1 MKEYDHRQSIRSG
14 GGCGGVEAEPQVAGR
29 VNSVVERGDPIDWFG
44 GSSGLG
50 VEDVQYAA
58 VYGVVGTAGGANPK
72 GVGGEEE
79 PLIDLD
85 FSWGGISCSIC
96 VAAYV
101 LHPKLLLFVLCTSQK
116 KIKNL

>member
-1 MKEYDHRQSIRSG
+1 MKEYDHRQSIGSG

-58 VYGVVGTAGGANPK
+58 VYGMVGTAGGANPK

-79 PLIDLD
+79 PDL
-85 FSWGGISCSIC
+85 
-96 VAAYV
+96 
-101 LHPKLLLFVLCTSQK
+101 Q
-116 KIKNL
+116 